1 MDLNVQ
7 PPATWTISGPYEVAD
22 YCIAKRTNVLVL
34 LNAWLD
40 SASSE
45 DRVVDLDT
53 MSYWAERLRPLWEE
67 KEEAEEG
74 DDNNDNDEESVISE
88 DKETIVIVCNR
99 CGSENGQSII
109 LFLFFER
116 HCKDVGTRQGK
127 RMDIGLILYFFCFWI

>member
-1 MDLNVQ
+1 MTLNLPPPLNTLSLAICMDLNVQ

-74 DDNNDNDEESVISE
+74 E
-88 DKETIVIVCNR
+88 DAAEY
-99 CGSENGQSII
+99 
-109 LFLFFER
+109 
-116 HCKDVGTRQGK
+116 KDVHILCAGDRQR
-127 RMDIGLILYFFCFWI
+127 RMRG